1 MKNNWELKKLKE
13 LKELKT
19 ILQGPRTIVLYSQAN
34 KVSETPAL
42 PPEHQLERKNSINSL
57 NFPKILTLNH
67 LKYHE
72 KQKHLGSHPEGHRRC
87 HHRSPDRHHNHEL
100 HGRIGSFRVVT
111 EWHYGPTEGR
121 ESPLSTEGH
130 GPFFG

>member
-57 NFPKILTLNH
+57 N
-67 LKYHE
+67 
-72 KQKHLGSHPEGHRRC
+72 
-87 HHRSPDRHHNHEL
+87 
-100 HGRIGSFRVVT
+100 
-111 EWHYGPTEGR
+111 
-121 ESPLSTEGH
+121 STKKTT
-130 GPFFG
+130 FAL